1 MYQPQPIDTSQ
12 VTLTA
17 EYLSLAERLAENS
30 HDQWAQ
36 ALLGLGWR
44 YGSRLNAAERT
55 HPYLCPFAQLPE
67 TVQEQQLRIYL
78 DNLKTAVALGY
89 RIEARSVEPPPL
101 KVMTAKETDTPLG
114 IRAGSMPRQLAPLMV
129 LRREMVT
136 LQPRTPDLH
145 CSLGEM
151 MLQLGETL
159 MAYDVLAD
167 GLKQWPQHLR
177 LQQLLALAL
186 ARSGATH
193 AANDLLAQLMA
204 VGQDDDETLSLLA
217 RTHKDLWRQAGTEPM
232 RSHHLTLA
240 VNRYLDAYHRSG
252 SIWPGINAATLSLI
266 QGNRQQAHQLATAV
280 THTAQQALE
289 QAAKTGKDPYWILAT
304 LGEAALVLDRI
315 DRAADYYT
323 QAAQVGQG
331 RFGDLGSSYRNA
343 ALLMQHLGQD
353 LESLRRWFQMPR
365 VIVFCGHRID
375 SADRS
380 HPRFPPMLEA
390 AVYQAI
396 RTRLQQLNGRVGYAS
411 AACGSDILFLEALLE
426 LGGECNIVLPYNRD
440 QFIQDSVTT
449 AATGDW
455 VSRFDRVL
463 SQAREVVL
471 ASDCKPQEDDVS
483 YEYSNRL
490 LHGLAKIRAEQLYTD
505 LVPLAVWNRQ
515 PGDGPGGTAST
526 VAYWQQWN
534 HHVEIIDSSALLGA
548 AGQPPEPAA
557 KPRPLPSVTEPQRE
571 IRALLFADVVQYTQ
585 LLEDQ
590 LYIFMQRFLEAVAAL
605 SNQPQYHPL
614 TKNTWGDALYYVFAT
629 VREAGLFALDLGD
642 LMQSIDWQQQGLPAD
657 LTIRIA
663 LHAGPVLR
671 NLDPI
676 TNQVNYMGT
685 HVNHAAR
692 IEPITPPGK
701 VYASQAFAAIA
712 TSEGQTSFTCSYV
725 GRMPWAKHYGTFP
738 TYHVQ
743 RRHP

>member
-12 VTLTA
+12 ATLTA
-17 EYLSLAERLAENS
+17 EYLYLAERLAENS
-30 HDQWAQ
+30 HDHWAQ

-44 YGSRLNAAERT
+44 YGTRLNAAERT
-55 HPYLCPFAQLPE
+55 HPYLCPFEQLPE
-67 TVQEQQLRIYL
+67 AVQEQQLQVYL

-89 RIEARSVEPPPL
+89 RIEAQPVAPPRIKL
-101 KVMTAKETDTPLG
+101 GTAEAATATLRIG
-114 IRAGSMPRQLAPLMV
+114 AGAMPRQLAPLLA
-129 LRREMVT
+129 LRREIVT
-136 LQPRTPDLH
+136 LRPRTPDLH

-193 AANDLLAQLMA
+193 AANEVLGQLMA
-204 VGQDDDETLSLLA
+204 AGQDDDETLSLLA
-217 RTHKDLWRQAGTEPM
+217 RTHKDLWRQAGPDQM
-232 RSHHLTLA
+232 RSHHLKLA
-240 VNRYLDAYHRSG
+240 ADRYLEAYRRSG
-252 SIWPGINAATLSLI
+252 SLWPGINAATLSLL
-266 QGNRQQAHQLATAV
+266 QGNRGQARQLATAV
-280 THTAQQALE
+280 AETARQALE
-289 QAAKTGKDPYWILAT
+289 QATKTGQDTYWILAT
-304 LGEAALVLDRI
+304 LGEAELVLGRYDQ
-315 DRAADYYT
+315 AAAYYT
-323 QAAQVGQG
+323 QAVQVGQG

-343 ALLMQHLGQD
+343 ALLMQHLGQGLD
-353 LESLRRWFQMPR
+353 PLREWFQMPR
-365 VIVFCGHRID
+365 VIVFCGHRMDAANRPQPRLPPVLED
-375 SADRS
+375 S
-380 HPRFPPMLEA
+380 
-390 AVYQAI
+390 VYDAI
-396 RTRLQQLNGRVGYAS
+396 HTRLQQLNGRVGYAS

-440 QFIQDSVTT
+440 QFIQDSVST
-449 AATGDW
+449 ATAGDW
-455 VSRFDRVL
+455 VARFDRVL
-463 SQAREVVL
+463 SQAREVVV
-471 ASDCKPQEDDVS
+471 ASDCKPQADDVS

-505 LVPLAVWNRQ
+505 LVPLAVWNGQ

-526 VAYWQQWN
+526 VAYWQQWS
-534 HHVEIIDSSALLGA
+534 HQVEIIDSAALLAA
-548 AGQPPEPAA
+548 AGYDTESEPRSTPTAA
-557 KPRPLPSVTEPQRE
+557 LEQQQRE

-590 LYIFMQRFLEAVAAL
+590 LCIFMRHFLEAVAAL
-605 SNQPQYHPL
+605 SNQPRYQPL
-614 TKNTWGDALYYVFAT
+614 TKNTWGDALYYVFPT
-629 VREAGLFALDLGD
+629 VQEAGLFALDLGD

-671 NLDPI
+671 NVDPI

-712 TSEGQTSFTCSYV
+712 TSEGQQSFTCSYV

-743 RRHP
+743 RLHS